1 MSRAKMGNLT
11 PIESRDL
18 QRMQD
23 PSSSCALSDDL
34 ARKEDLQQ
42 MHRGVL
48 AQIEREEETRCS
60 APDAYRLSLMSD
72 AAVTGVYRRGKDYM
86 SSADLLR
93 YAREARSAHLAQV
106 DLSRNT
112 GVDECPC
119 KNEQSDT
126 NVQETAMV
134 LADDA
139 AQTGIVSTVVKQ
151 IKSLPQR
158 IREGIPLWFDTRTAD
173 TSADTRRFPLSAFAA
188 VLVIALSLMLIVA
201 SSVLLNR
208 AEDNVSRMK
217 LQVSKTSEEVMEM
230 RSELEA
236 SIDLLEIRRIAMEEY
251 GMVEEEYLKM
261 DYISLQTEDSVES
274 FPDERSEGVGLS
286 ALLSAIGIKK

>member
-106 DLSRNT
+106 DLSQNT

-126 NVQETAMV
+126 MMRHKR
-134 LADDA
+134 
-139 AQTGIVSTVVKQ
+139 VSF
-151 IKSLPQR
+151 
-158 IREGIPLWFDTRTAD
+158 PLWSSRSKACPNGYEREFRFGLTQERRILQRTRAAFR
-173 TSADTRRFPLSAFAA
+173 SRRLRRFW
-188 VLVIALSLMLIVA
+188 
-201 SSVLLNR
+201 
-208 AEDNVSRMK
+208 
-217 LQVSKTSEEVMEM
+217 
-230 RSELEA
+230 
-236 SIDLLEIRRIAMEEY
+236 
-251 GMVEEEYLKM
+251 
-261 DYISLQTEDSVES
+261 
-274 FPDERSEGVGLS
+274 
-286 ALLSAIGIKK
+286 